1 LARFS
6 IETISIK
13 KDHRLMKQATH
24 STGIG
29 QTGFRIAL
37 VIFLLCL
44 LHALWSVSLGWG
56 NTLNDHFSFR
66 QSQNAIMAY
75 YLIKDPFSLHF
86 ELPVLGK
93 PWAIPTEFPLYDLV
107 AANVSKTTGLA
118 LDQSGRVVCASF
130 YFLILIPVYAL
141 LRWRRLPA
149 TNALLFLCILL
160 VSPYYLFWA
169 RTFMPE
175 SSALFFSV
183 SYFACMMCGLESA
196 SLILLG
202 CGAIFGAAAGLSKV
216 TTWLPFLGFT
226 GLWIIRDYIYWPLR
240 VPAVSEIRRLVIPMI
255 FGCGVPFIISVWW
268 IRFSD
273 GLKKLNPIGI
283 NLSSASAQMSTW
295 NYGTLGQ
302 KLSLQVWEII
312 LSRFFTLFGL
322 PLQAWIILICSAA
335 VVIATRRRWREYVVL
350 IALLLISPA
359 VFTNV
364 HFVHDY
370 YMNANGLFLLG
381 AVGFAL
387 MGLLESE
394 FTRAKLCG
402 VLYFSFILWSG
413 ISGVGVMYHP
423 LQQMPNGEILQLT
436 DYIKKNTPK
445 DSVLIILGA
454 DWSPLVSYYS
464 ERRTLMIPDWE
475 KLTQEQ
481 VLNALKN
488 LKGEKIG
495 TLLICGPSR
504 YSLDVL
510 LKQSEN
516 AGLKFPIIKCG
527 PLPLR

>member
-1 LARFS
+1 MTTENALMYQASPISGRSRTAFS
-6 IETISIK
+6 V
-13 KDHRLMKQATH
+13 
-24 STGIG
+24 
-29 QTGFRIAL
+29 AL
-37 VIFLLCL
+37 IIFLLSL
-44 LHALWSVSLGWG
+44 VHALWSLSLGWN

-75 YLIKDPFSLHF
+75 YIIKDPFSLNF

-93 PWAIPTEFPLYDLV
+93 SWAIPTEFPLYDIL
-107 AANVSKTTGLA
+107 AATVSKTTGLA
-118 LDQSGRVVCASF
+118 LDQSGRAVCASF
-130 YFLILIPVYAL
+130 YFLTLIPIYAL
-141 LRWRRLPA
+141 LRWRRVSP
-149 TNALLFLCILL
+149 THALLFLCILL

-169 RTFMPE
+169 RTFMIE
-175 SSALFFSV
+175 SSVLFFSV
-183 SYFACMMCGLESA
+183 SYLACVMWGIESG

-226 GLWIIRDYIYWPLR
+226 CFWIIRGYLCWPLR
-240 VPAVSEIRRLVIPMI
+240 VPTVSEIRRLVIPLV
-255 FGCGVPFIISVWW
+255 FGSGVPFIISVWW

-283 NLSSASAQMSTW
+283 SLSSSSDQMSTW
-295 NYGTLGQ
+295 NYGTMAQ
-302 KLSLQVWEII
+302 KLSLEVWEII

-322 PLQAWIILICSAA
+322 PLQAWIILISSVVA
-335 VVIATRRRWREYVVL
+335 VSVTRRRWREYLVL
-350 IALLLISPA
+350 IALFLISPA

-370 YMNANGLFLLG
+370 YMNANGLFLLS
-381 AVGFAL
+381 AVGFAV
-387 MGLLESE
+387 MGLLESPL
-394 FTRAKLCG
+394 AQSKICG
-402 VLYFSFILWSG
+402 VVLFAFILWSG
-413 ISGVGVMYHP
+413 VSGVAVMYHP
-423 LQQMPNGEILQLT
+423 LQQMPNGEILKLT

-445 DSVLIILGA
+445 DSVLMILGA

-481 VLNALKN
+481 VMNALKN

-495 TLLICGPSR
+495 ALLVCGPSR

-510 LKQSEN
+510 LQQSKN
-516 AGLKFPIIKCG
+516 AGLQFPIIRCE